1 MILWVIIF
9 EWMHTA
15 KAEPPNL
22 NLFQPFPSIF
32 GGFSANMGKL
42 FEQTNSRNE
51 TGELFLIRHLQ

>member
-1 MILWVIIF
+1 
-9 EWMHTA
+9 MHTA

-51 TGELFLIRHLQ
+51 TGELFLIRHLQYGSFA